1 MKHLFLFLICKL
13 FLVLTVWG
21 NPAEPLPTIMFKQL
35 STTEGLSNNSVR
47 SIFRDSRGFLW
58 IGTESGLNK
67 YDGYS
72 FQQYHRNNSGLSND
86 AINNIF
92 EGPEGNVWIGT
103 SDGYS
108 IYDYK
113 TGKFNNNYKN
123 ILEKLKI
130 PSKNILGIG
139 KTLKNEFWAYDY
151 SKLYI
156 WDNNSLK
163 AYPLS
168 TKKISN
174 ISIGAQYIHIMYSN
188 GVLYSINKQTS
199 ETKEIAIP
207 AVYRP
212 LLENHEPNVYT
223 DHNENIWIYTY
234 QNSLLL
240 CKSNLTQQWENI
252 HLSNCKNTQYN
263 RVQCILDLGN
273 GNVWILTSHMGLF
286 IYNTL
291 NKSLANLQHNPLKSH
306 TIASNNLNTI
316 YQDKDG
322 IIYIG
327 NFKHGISYYS
337 PMSQIILC
345 NKSLEYD
352 DVLTFCKDT
361 DPEFIYYGTDG
372 TGLIRQSLITDT
384 YEKIPTP
391 ANIVVDL
398 SIDSKS
404 HLWIGT
410 FQKGLLCYLKGQ
422 IRQYTTNNSQLL
434 EDNVYTVE
442 VDKHGYV
449 WIGTM
454 RGYIQRLNPETGVFD
469 TILYRPGEFFMRDMY
484 YDNDRHLY
492 VASTGGLIII
502 DTETQAYNIYSET
515 SRFKETNML
524 TVYKDSRDLLWIGH
538 PHGLSI
544 WNQKNGLA
552 ANLARAIIEDNN
564 HQMWIGTGNGISR
577 IQITNGTYSIV
588 NYSVNDGLICNDTN
602 IHAILKL
609 GNGNILIGTPKGY
622 QTIIPQDILSTN
634 YDAHIYLT
642 GIELKSQ
649 TDYFNILG
657 GSSLECAQS
666 LSLTEKEN
674 SSTLFFSAL
683 DLIETDKIKYAY
695 KISQSHADWIYTE
708 NNKIDLSMLPAGNYT
723 LSVKACNSQGIW
735 SPNIKELKIKILPP
749 WWRTWWAYGIYA
761 SITLCIILLIIRN
774 LHSRHKQKQIMQAIE
789 VENEKQQKITD
800 MKLQFFANISHELRT
815 PLSLI
820 INPLEEFFVN
830 HPEYRKGILDIV
842 KQNADYLLELIN
854 QLLDF
859 RKLDAKAETLKYKH
873 DNILIILDE
882 IFHSFDPIAQK
893 RNISYSLTGPQHSV
907 FMDFDYDKV
916 RKICTNI
923 LSNAFKFTPNKGSI
937 SLDIAVKGKSLELT
951 FTDTGCGIEDE
962 SKEKIFQ
969 RFYQSGKNQSSN
981 GGSGIGLHIVSEYVK
996 MHQGT
1001 VCVKDN
1007 QPCGSVFLI
1016 TLPLHQNSS
1025 TAVNGEETQIPET
1038 KEEPHPF
1045 TILLVDDNYDFLKFL
1060 SESLAKKYHVLKA
1073 TNGKQALN
1081 VLEKEDIDLVVS
1093 DIMMPEM
1100 DGLELCTTIKN
1111 DIRYSHIPI
1120 ILLTAK
1126 ASEEHQLEGLSVG
1139 ADDYITKPFN
1149 MEVLKLRINK
1159 IIEMNVK
1166 RQEIFNQEIKIEP
1179 SRITITPLDQQLV
1192 EKAIQIVEGNISE
1205 TEFSVEELASN
1216 LNISRSY
1223 FYKKMI
1229 KITGK
1234 KPIEFIRTIRMKR
1247 AQQLLAESQMQIS
1260 EIAYTL
1266 GYNSPK
1272 VFSKHFKEEFDIS
1285 PSEFI
1290 RQHSKK
1296 TQTDEEGDE

>member
-1 MKHLFLFLICKL
+1 MKQLLLFLICNL
-13 FLVLTVWG
+13 AFLLTVQG
-21 NPAEPLPTIMFKQL
+21 NSAEIPPAVMFKQL

-47 SIFRDSRGFLW
+47 SIYRDNRGFLW
-58 IGTESGLNK
+58 VGTESGLNK

-72 FQQYHRNNSGLSND
+72 FQQYYQNNSDLPDD
-86 AINNIF
+86 AISEIF
-92 EGPEGNVWIGT
+92 EGPDDNVWIRT
-103 SDGYS
+103 SSGYS
-108 IYDYK
+108 IYNYK
-113 TGKFNNNYKN
+113 TGKFDNDYKP
-123 ILEKLKI
+123 ILDGLQI
-130 PSKNILGIG
+130 PSKNILRMG
-139 KTLKNEFWAYDY
+139 KTSKNEFWAYDY

-156 WDNNSLK
+156 RSMDNSSIK
-163 AYPLS
+163 AYPLAVE
-168 TKKISN
+168 KISN
-174 ISIGAQYIHIMYSN
+174 LYIGVQFIYIMYSN
-188 GVLYSINKQTS
+188 GTLYSISKQTS
-199 ETKEIAIP
+199 EVKEIAIP
-207 AVYRP
+207 TIYRP
-212 LLENHEPNVYT
+212 LLENHEPHIYIDQNESLWVYT
-223 DHNENIWIYTY
+223 F

-240 CKSNLTQQWENI
+240 HKNSFTQQWEDISLN
-252 HLSNCKNTQYN
+252 NNTHIQYN
-263 RVQCILDLGN
+263 RVQRILDLGD

-286 IYNTL
+286 VYNTL
-291 NKSLANLQHNPLKSH
+291 TKSLTNLVHNPLKPH

-316 YQDKDG
+316 YRDKDG
-322 IIYIG
+322 TIYIG

-352 DVLTFCKDT
+352 DILTFCEDT
-361 DPEFIYYGTDG
+361 SQEYIYYGTDG
-372 TGLIRQSLITDT
+372 TGLIRRSLVTDS
-384 YEKIPTP
+384 YEKIATP

-398 SIDSKS
+398 SIDSKNR
-404 HLWIGT
+404 LWIGT
-410 FQKGLLCYLKGQ
+410 FQKGLLCYSKGQ
-422 IRQYTTNNSQLL
+422 IKQYTVSNSQLL
-434 EDNVYTVE
+434 ENNVYTVK
-442 VDKHGYV
+442 VDKHGYI

-454 RGYIQRLNPETGVFD
+454 KGYIQRLNPETGQFD
-469 TILYRPGEFFMRDMY
+469 TILYRPGEFFVRDMY
-484 YDNDRHLY
+484 YDKDSTLY
-492 VASTGGLIII
+492 VATKGGLIII
-502 DTETQAYNIYSET
+502 DTETQAYNIYAEAG
-515 SRFKETNML
+515 RFKENNML

-544 WNQKNGLA
+544 WNQKNDSIYFLDQKNGLA
-552 ANLARAIIEDNN
+552 ANLVRAVTEDNN
-564 HQMWIGTGNGISR
+564 NQMWIGTGNGISR
-577 IQITNGTYSIV
+577 IKITNGTYAIV
-588 NYSVNDGLICNDTN
+588 NYSVSDGLICNDTN
-602 IHAILKL
+602 VHAILKL
-609 GNGNILIGTPKGY
+609 QNGNILIGTPQGY
-622 QTIIPQDILSTN
+622 QTIIPQDILTTS
-634 YDAHIYLT
+634 YDANIYLT
-642 GIELKSQ
+642 GIELKSGM
-649 TDYFNILG
+649 THPDILN
-657 GSSLECAQS
+657 GSSLECAQH
-666 LSLTEKEN
+666 LSFTEKEN
-674 SSTLFFSAL
+674 SFTLSFSAL
-683 DLIETDKIKYAY
+683 DLVETDKIKYAY
-695 KISQSHADWIYTE
+695 KIHSNWIYAE
-708 NNKIDLSMLPAGNYT
+708 NNKVNLSMLTAGNYT

-735 SPNIKELKIKILPP
+735 SPNVKELKIKILPP
-749 WWRTWWAYGIYA
+749 WWRTWWAYTIYSGIV
-761 SITLCIILLIIRN
+761 LCILLSIIRN
-774 LHSRHKQKQIMQAIE
+774 LRLRQKQKQIMQAIE
-789 VENEKQQKITD
+789 VENERQQKINN

-820 INPLEEFFVN
+820 INPLEEFFVD
-830 HPEYRKGILDIV
+830 HPEYRKGILDMV

-859 RKLDAKAETLKYKH
+859 RKLDAKAETLKCKH
-873 DNILIILDE
+873 DNILIILSE

-893 RNISYSLTGPQHSV
+893 RNISYSLTAPQHSV
-907 FMDFDYDKV
+907 FMDFDYDKI

-937 SLDIAVKGKSLELT
+937 SLDIAVRGTNLELT

-962 SKEKIFQ
+962 AKEKIFQ
-969 RFYQSGKNQSSN
+969 RFYQSGKNQSNN

-1001 VCVKDN
+1001 VCVRDN

-1016 TLPLHQNSS
+1016 ALPLHQNSNE
-1025 TAVNGEETQIPET
+1025 TKNGEPVEGPEI
-1038 KEEPHPF
+1038 KEESHPF

-1060 SESLAKKYHVLKA
+1060 SESLARQYHVLKA
-1073 TNGKQALN
+1073 TNGKHALN

-1100 DGLELCTTIKN
+1100 DGLELCSTIKN
-1111 DIRYSHIPI
+1111 DIRYSYIPI

-1166 RQEIFNQEIKIEP
+1166 RQEIFNQDIKIEP

-1192 EKAIQIVEGNISE
+1192 EKAIQIVENNISE
-1205 TEFSVEELASN
+1205 TEFSVEELASS

-1247 AQQLLAESQMQIS
+1247 AQQLLTESQMQVS

-1272 VFSKHFKEEFDIS
+1272 IFSKHFKEEFNIS

-1290 RQHSKK
+1290 RQ
-1296 TQTDEEGDE
+1296 QAE